1 VVVIAA
7 GAVGDAGTVLI
18 VFVVALLLIPAA
30 LTLAAG
36 GGVATPATLCG
47 LVAAILWVLGRL
59 NGSPSA
65 GVSIGTRLAMLAYG
79 TVVLISYA
87 AAVLEARV
95 PVETRG
101 ADRGVIVTVSL
112 LGVALLASEMIPS
125 RARLDAVLKA
135 ALLAGALAA
144 VVAILQFAFSFDVTA
159 HIGLPGFSRLHT
171 GYEAITRRGG
181 FNRVSGTALWPIEL
195 SAALTMLIPIGLHF
209 IFATRRLV
217 WVIVT
222 VVVAAAV
229 PLSISRTGVI
239 GLITVAVVMLPAW
252 PNEFR
257 LKVVSATLTLVVA
270 VSIAVP
276 GLVTELYNLFAKAGH
291 DDSVTARQ
299 KDWAVAEAYFNRRP
313 WFGRGFGT
321 FIPSRYR
328 VFDNQWL
335 LSLVEVGLI
344 GTLAFLTVLL
354 VGIGCARAVRRMST
368 GARDRD
374 LAQALIASIAVA
386 LVTCVTFDFLSFPL
400 ARGVA
405 FLLLGCAG
413 ALLRLQRVATPP
425 EIDASAVL
433 SGAGATPP

>member
-1 VVVIAA
+1 
-7 GAVGDAGTVLI
+7 
-18 VFVVALLLIPAA
+18 
-30 LTLAAG
+30 
-36 GGVATPATLCG
+36 
-47 LVAAILWVLGRL
+47 
-59 NGSPSA
+59 
-65 GVSIGTRLAMLAYG
+65 
-79 TVVLISYA
+79 
-87 AAVLEARV
+87 
-95 PVETRG
+95 
-101 ADRGVIVTVSL
+101 
-112 LGVALLASEMIPS
+112 
-125 RARLDAVLKA
+125 
-135 ALLAGALAA
+135 
-144 VVAILQFAFSFDVTA
+144 
-159 HIGLPGFSRLHT
+159 
-171 GYEAITRRGG
+171 
-181 FNRVSGTALWPIEL
+181 
-195 SAALTMLIPIGLHF
+195 
-209 IFATRRLV
+209 V

-368 GARDRD
+368 DARDRD

-386 LVTCVTFDFLSFPL
+386 LITCVTFDFLSFPL

-413 ALLRLQRVATPP
+413 ALLRLQRVATTPP